1 MSFQNYINRNNTF
14 MIQTF
19 SYTCLF
25 NKFGYKIANSYVLF
39 VVVIS
44 HTNISQSECRA
55 ESKVLSSSKT
65 TFE

>member
-25 NKFGYKIANSYVLF
+25 NKLGYNIANSYVLF

-55 ESKVLSSSKT
+55 E
-65 TFE
+65 